1 MEFKSIEAI
10 PGWYSIAKK
19 AGELYGTLDA
29 YEKVPMYYR
38 AINLRADALGTV
50 PYELL
55 RSGTVVDYPFT
66 TPLENLIQQ
75 TERSLMLTGR
85 AFWLRLYRGR
95 VLYGFQFLNPKSIEV
110 TYHAEKQQG
119 ADYMTGLQ
127 FTQKINGQT
136 HAVWTIA
143 DIVYFHEPSIKTD
156 INEEVSPARVA
167 LQSAQLAYYL
177 ERFASAFFE
186 HGAQPAL
193 VLSLDKSITPPELE
207 RIKSHWTRYVENV
220 SNAFKTFFFRG
231 EVKAQIVTFPL
242 DQMDMVPIQERAV
255 MNIVSTFGVP
265 RTMIEASAANYA
277 TANSDRQSFWRETIV
292 PRLAFYERV
301 LNEQL
306 FKPLKYQFQ
315 FLPEKLDV
323 FQIDEAAR
331 ANSLVLLVQAG
342 LPLRAAM
349 KQLGYDN
356 IEEALGLPVPR
367 VVDTDGGVNVD
378 TNNPV
383 TTQQNAAPDEVLALD
398 DAAGKRITELDKY
411 EAKALARFKPGKSA
425 AVKFTSDVLPGYLLD
440 FIDSELDSVKK
451 KADIVGVFAA
461 VKLGYADMTP
471 GEQKVYKAIVKKLEK
486 RNEDISQ
493 KIVAGDYSGI
503 DTDLQGILDKSVA
516 DTVLKAGAERVTP
529 IRGMAD
535 EQSAAL
541 IEAGIKEHGTTY
553 LDKYWNPFLTDL
565 STTEKSYVD
574 KVIADYMVTPGT
586 GQTDVMQQL
595 SMFGQLRASRIAFTE
610 PTRAASQQT
619 LQIYNNARSAGIGV
633 VRIWN
638 TEKDRKVCDMCKE
651 LDGLTDDLWASV
663 YSGDQDISQGA
674 PAHVNCRCDTG
685 IDYVGEITQPAE
697 TPAEEL
703 TVDDA
708 LGIAENTRKLYELTP
723 AEMAD
728 QVRAMVPQEVQDA
741 AAKLAALTPMDS
753 SCAND
758 PAYAAAR
765 LEVQSALNRYG
776 EPGASEDLRIATEK
790 QAEAQ
795 KDYFARYAAYMADK
809 KTYETI
815 MANSEPGIYKNVLTA
830 LQHDNPQQVTV
841 LFDPKF
847 PKAAQANIEEYARL
861 IYGMREAD
869 ANGKPYDIYVKLSNA
884 RAASG
889 YTGVLPDIRVNSS
902 TTDSVIVH
910 ELLHTTQKTGDYG
923 KAESEAFAAQRTA
936 GEKLRQLRRI
946 YPGYSYGKD
955 EVAYK
960 DAVDNAYTLKV
971 YNNRPDYQFREV
983 LTMAMTDIS
992 TITTQKDKGLL
1003 EVAMQIF
1010 KGNR

>member
-110 TYHAEKQQG
+110 TYHAENQQG

-356 IEEALGLPVPR
+356 IEEALGLPVPK

-383 TTQQNAAPDEVLALD
+383 NTQQNAAPDEVFALD
-398 DAAGKRITELDKY
+398 DAAGKRIAELDKY

-461 VKLGYADMTP
+461 VKLGYADMTA
-471 GEQKVYKAIVKKLEK
+471 GEQKVYKAIVKKLEA
-486 RNEDISQ
+486 RNEDISK

-503 DTDLQGILDKSVA
+503 DTDLRGILDKSVA
-516 DTVLKAGAERVTP
+516 DTVLKAGSERVTP

-541 IEAGIKEHGTTY
+541 IEQGIKQHGATY

-586 GQTDVMQQL
+586 GQTDVMQSL

-619 LQIYNNARSAGIGV
+619 LQIYNNARSAGINV

-638 TEKDRKVCDMCKE
+638 TEKDRKVCEMCQQ

-685 IDYVGEITQPAE
+685 IDYVGAITQPAE

-703 TVDDA
+703 TVDEATAPIPTPTQVPLLQRDAAEIAQHIIDAVPADLAADSRKSADFWEKGGLQQLKNDINFAIKTYGYNSPEHQKAVADA
-708 LGIAENTRKLYELTP
+708 LVIQDEYKLLQNAVFKREEAVYRQILQDMQHPTPQTATVNFVGTKLKPAQQQRINELIQLSVGIAPDIGKPIEINLNASGRL
-723 AEMAD
+723 D
-728 QVRAMVPQEVQDA
+728 IQEGS
-741 AAKLAALTPMDS
+741 MG
-753 SCAND
+753 
-758 PAYAAAR
+758 R
-765 LEVQSALNRYG
+765 LNKVGGRY
-776 EPGASEDLRIATEK
+776 LR
-790 QAEAQ
+790 
-795 KDYFARYAAYMADK
+795 
-809 KTYETI
+809 
-815 MANSEPGIYKNVLTA
+815 NVLTVNPNTTA
-830 LQHDNPQQVTV
+830 STLVHETMHSLQQQQYYGEQATNTFGDARTVNDKPVT
-841 LFDPKF
+841 LRS
-847 PKAAQANIEEYARL
+847 QG
-861 IYGMREAD
+861 YGVSGDTYLD
-869 ANGKPYDIYVKLSNA
+869 A
-884 RAASG
+884 
-889 YTGVLPDIRVNSS
+889 
-902 TTDSVIVH
+902 TDS
-910 ELLHTTQKTGDYG
+910 
-923 KAESEAFAAQRTA
+923 
-936 GEKLRQLRRI
+936 
-946 YPGYSYGKD
+946 
-955 EVAYK
+955 
-960 DAVDNAYTLKV
+960 AYTFRV
-971 YNNRPDYQFREV
+971 YVNHGSNRWAEV
-983 LTMAMTDIS
+983 LTTAIDDIS
-992 TITTQKDKGLL
+992 RKPTIKDTGLL
-1003 EVAMQIF
+1003 ELFAQIV
-1010 KGNR
+1010 KDGGR

>member
-356 IEEALGLPVPR
+356 IEEALGLPVPK

-383 TTQQNAAPDEVLALD
+383 NTQQNAAPDEVFALD
-398 DAAGKRITELDKY
+398 DAAGKRIAELDKY

-461 VKLGYADMTP
+461 VKLGYADMTA
-471 GEQKVYKAIVKKLEK
+471 GEQKVYKAIVKKLEA
-486 RNEDISQ
+486 RNEDISK

-503 DTDLQGILDKSVA
+503 DTDLRGILDKSVA
-516 DTVLKAGAERVTP
+516 DTVLKAGSERVTP

-541 IEAGIKEHGTTY
+541 IEQGIKQHGATY

-586 GQTDVMQQL
+586 GQTDVMQSL

-619 LQIYNNARSAGIGV
+619 LQIYNNARSAGINV

-638 TEKDRKVCDMCKE
+638 TEKDRKVCEMCQQ

-685 IDYVGEITQPAE
+685 IDYVGAITQPAE

-703 TVDDA
+703 TVDEATAPIPTPTQVPLLQRDAAEIAQHIIDAVPADLAADSRKSADFWEKGGLQQLKNDINFAIKTYGYNSPEHQKAVADA
-708 LGIAENTRKLYELTP
+708 LVIQDEYKLLQNAVFKREEAVYRQILQDMQHPTPQTATVNFVGTKLKPAQQQRINELIQLSVGIAPDIGKPIEINLNASGRL
-723 AEMAD
+723 D
-728 QVRAMVPQEVQDA
+728 IQEGS
-741 AAKLAALTPMDS
+741 MG
-753 SCAND
+753 
-758 PAYAAAR
+758 R
-765 LEVQSALNRYG
+765 LNKVGGRY
-776 EPGASEDLRIATEK
+776 LR
-790 QAEAQ
+790 
-795 KDYFARYAAYMADK
+795 
-809 KTYETI
+809 
-815 MANSEPGIYKNVLTA
+815 NVLTVNPNTTA
-830 LQHDNPQQVTV
+830 STLVHETMHSLQQQQYYGEQATNTFGDARTVNDKPVT
-841 LFDPKF
+841 LRS
-847 PKAAQANIEEYARL
+847 QG
-861 IYGMREAD
+861 YGVSGDTYLD
-869 ANGKPYDIYVKLSNA
+869 A
-884 RAASG
+884 
-889 YTGVLPDIRVNSS
+889 
-902 TTDSVIVH
+902 TDS
-910 ELLHTTQKTGDYG
+910 
-923 KAESEAFAAQRTA
+923 
-936 GEKLRQLRRI
+936 
-946 YPGYSYGKD
+946 
-955 EVAYK
+955 
-960 DAVDNAYTLKV
+960 AYTFRV
-971 YNNRPDYQFREV
+971 YVNHGSNRWAEV
-983 LTMAMTDIS
+983 LTTAIDDIS
-992 TITTQKDKGLL
+992 RKPTIKDTGLL
-1003 EVAMQIF
+1003 ELFAQIV
-1010 KGNR
+1010 KDGGR

>member
-356 IEEALGLPVPR
+356 IEEALGLPVPK

-383 TTQQNAAPDEVLALD
+383 NTQQNAAPDEVLALD
-398 DAAGKRITELDKY
+398 DAAGKRISELDKY

-461 VKLGYADMTP
+461 VKLGYADMTA
-471 GEQKVYKAIVKKLEK
+471 GEQKVYRGIVSRLNK
-486 RNEDISQ
+486 RDEDISQ
-493 KIVAGDYSGI
+493 KIAAGDYSGI
-503 DTDLQGILDKSVA
+503 DTDLSKYLDKSVA
-516 DTVLKAGAERVTP
+516 NTVLAAGAERVQP
-529 IRGMAD
+529 IRGIPD
-535 EQSAAL
+535 QQSAAL
-541 IEAGIKEHGTTY
+541 ILQGIQGWNKTY
-553 LDKYWNPFLTDL
+553 FDGFWTPYLQDL
-565 STTEKSYVD
+565 GARDRALVNRTINFSA
-574 KVIADYMVTPGT
+574 ITPGT
-586 GQTDVMQQL
+586 TQADIMQSL
-595 SMFGQLRASRIAFTE
+595 SAFSQLRAMRIAFTE
-610 PTRAASQQT
+610 PTRAASLQT
-619 LQIYNNARSAGIGV
+619 LNIRDLARTNGISV
-633 VRIWN
+633 TRYWN
-638 TEKDRKVCDMCKE
+638 TEKDRIVCQMCKD
-651 LDGLTDDLWASV
+651 LDGLPEDEWAAV
-663 YSGDQDISQGA
+663 YSGDQDITLGA

-685 IDYVGEITQPAE
+685 LVYVDKVQPAIE
-697 TPAEEL
+697 IPTEEIFR
-703 TVDDA
+703 
-708 LGIAENTRKLYELTP
+708 GNTGGLYDLEP
-723 AEMAD
+723 KEMAEKIID
-728 QVRAMVPQEVQDA
+728 MLPQEI
-741 AAKLAALTPMDS
+741 
-753 SCAND
+753 
-758 PAYAAAR
+758 
-765 LEVQSALNRYG
+765 
-776 EPGASEDLRIATEK
+776 SEAQNK
-790 QAEAQ
+790 QAELSAFIYSNRHEDE
-795 KDYFARYAAYMADK
+795 KVIFYDEALLN
-809 KTYETI
+809 T
-815 MANSEPGIYKNVLTA
+815 ANSGGSDAQLDYIRELRQNRYDEIAAEKAAASAEWYRLDAQINNATNQYYVDVLTA
-830 LQHDNPQQVTV
+830 LQSNTPQQVEVVFDSNLQLSDEQKQRIQQLTQLTYGIKPDTTNGVQAQMQVNSLDLTV
-841 LFDPKF
+841 LNGREFERGG
-847 PKAAQANIEEYARL
+847 NIY
-861 IYGMREAD
+861 I
-869 ANGKPYDIYVKLSNA
+869 
-884 RAASG
+884 
-889 YTGVLPDIRVNSS
+889 
-902 TTDSVIVH
+902 TTDTTTSTLVH
-910 ELLHTTQKTGDYG
+910 EILHTMQ
-923 KAESEAFAAQRTA
+923 SR
-936 GEKLRQLRRI
+936 
-946 YPGYSYGKD
+946 YSYGMQITEKWAID
-955 EVAYK
+955 RIGNESIQQLNTLIPNSGFRDKEQAYK
-960 DAVDNAYTLKV
+960 DAVDQPYTLKP
-971 YNNRPDYQFREV
+971 YIGDNAGFFEV
-983 LTMAMTDIS
+983 LAMAMTDLRNVRS
-992 TITTQKDKGLL
+992 RQDTGLL
-1003 EVAMQIF
+1003 EIAMTVF
-1010 KGNR
+1010 KGGK

>member
-356 IEEALGLPVPR
+356 IEEALGLPVPK

-383 TTQQNAAPDEVLALD
+383 DTQQNAAPDEVLALD
-398 DAAGKRITELDKY
+398 DAAGKRISELDKY

-461 VKLGYADMTP
+461 VKLGYADMTA
-471 GEQKVYKAIVKKLEK
+471 GEQKVYKAIVKKLEA

-503 DTDLQGILDKSVA
+503 DTDLRGILDKSVA
-516 DTVLKAGAERVTP
+516 DTVLKAGSERVTP

-541 IEAGIKEHGTTY
+541 IEQGIKQHGATY
-553 LDKYWNPFLTDL
+553 LDQYWNPFLIDL

-586 GQTDVMQQL
+586 GQTDVMQSL

-619 LQIYNNARSAGIGV
+619 LQILNNARSAGISV

-638 TEKDRKVCDMCKE
+638 TEKDRKVCEMCQQ

-685 IDYVGEITQPAE
+685 IDYVGAITQPAE
-697 TPAEEL
+697 TPAEQL
-703 TVDDA
+703 TVDEATAPIPTLTQVPLLQRSAAEIAQHIIDA
-708 LGIAENTRKLYELTP
+708 VPADLAADSRKSADFWEKGGLQQLKNDINFAIKTYGYNSPEHQKAVADSLVIQDEYKLLQNAVFKREETVYRQILQDMQHPTPQTAIVNFVGTKLKPAQQQRINELIQLSVGIAPDIGKPIEINLNASGRL
-723 AEMAD
+723 D
-728 QVRAMVPQEVQDA
+728 IQEGS
-741 AAKLAALTPMDS
+741 MG
-753 SCAND
+753 
-758 PAYAAAR
+758 R
-765 LEVQSALNRYG
+765 LNKVGGRY
-776 EPGASEDLRIATEK
+776 LR
-790 QAEAQ
+790 
-795 KDYFARYAAYMADK
+795 
-809 KTYETI
+809 
-815 MANSEPGIYKNVLTA
+815 NVLTVNPNMTA
-830 LQHDNPQQVTV
+830 STLVHETMHSLQQQQYYGEQATNTFGDARTANDKPVT
-841 LFDPKF
+841 LRS
-847 PKAAQANIEEYARL
+847 QG
-861 IYGMREAD
+861 YGVSGDTYLD
-869 ANGKPYDIYVKLSNA
+869 A
-884 RAASG
+884 
-889 YTGVLPDIRVNSS
+889 
-902 TTDSVIVH
+902 TDS
-910 ELLHTTQKTGDYG
+910 
-923 KAESEAFAAQRTA
+923 
-936 GEKLRQLRRI
+936 
-946 YPGYSYGKD
+946 
-955 EVAYK
+955 
-960 DAVDNAYTLKV
+960 AYTFRV
-971 YNNRPDYQFREV
+971 YVNHGSNRWAEV
-983 LTMAMTDIS
+983 LTTAIDDIS
-992 TITTQKDKGLL
+992 RKPTAKDTGLL
-1003 EVAMQIF
+1003 ELFAQIV
-1010 KGNR
+1010 KDGGR

>member
-503 DTDLQGILDKSVA
+503 DTDLRGILDKSVA

-541 IEAGIKEHGTTY
+541 IDAGIKQHGTTY

-586 GQTDVMQQL
+586 GQTDVMQSL

-728 QVRAMVPQEVQDA
+728 QVRAMVPVEYITLKSQLDA
-741 AAKLAALTPMDS
+741 LD
-753 SCAND
+753 
-758 PAYAAAR
+758 
-765 LEVQSALNRYG
+765 
-776 EPGASEDLRIATEK
+776 
-790 QAEAQ
+790 AQ
-795 KDYFARYAAYMADK
+795 KIDMMADLEYIRLREIFRDTPTAENQQIWHARQQEIK
-809 KTYETI
+809 DHNYSLVTQGLDLSKQLRNMNI
-815 MANSEPGIYKNVLTA
+815 QDISDNIYINMFTQ
-830 LQHDNPQQVTV
+830 LQHENPQQVNLSFNNTYTQ
-841 LFDPKF
+841 DEQDRISK
-847 PKAAQANIEEYARL
+847 I
-861 IYGMREAD
+861 
-869 ANGKPYDIYVKLSNA
+869 VKLVYGVKEATPDGVPADLVVTLNPG
-884 RAASG
+884 RASAWQ
-889 YTGVLPDIRVNSS
+889 TMNIDQ
-902 TTDSVIVH
+902 TTLTSVIVH
-910 ELLHTTQKTGDYG
+910 ETIHTMQQRYNYG
-923 KAESEAFAAQRTA
+923 KTEVDEFAAARIQ
-936 GEKLRQLRRI
+936 GETLEPMNKLL
-946 YPGYSYGKD
+946 YSGFASN
-955 EVAYK
+955 ELGYK
-960 DAVDNAYTLKV
+960 DKVDNPYTLK
-971 YNNRPDYQFREV
+971 YYELDTYGQHFLEV
-983 LTMAMTDIS
+983 LPMAVTDLL
-992 TITTQKDKGLL
+992 TVNERKDTELL
-1003 EVAMQIF
+1003 ELAMRVF
-1010 KGNR
+1010 KGDR

>member
-1 MEFKSIEAI
+1 MDFKSIEAI

-55 RSGTVVDYPFT
+55 RAGLPVDYPFS

-75 TERSLMLTGR
+75 TERALMLVGR

-95 VLYGFQFLNPKSIEV
+95 VLYGFQFINPRSVEV
-110 TYHAEKQQG
+110 TFHPDMMTG
-119 ADYMTGLQ
+119 ADYLTGLR
-127 FTQKINGQT
+127 FTQKIDGHI
-136 HAVWTIA
+136 HATWTAA
-143 DIVYFHEPSIKTD
+143 DIVYFHEPSIKND

-207 RIKSHWTRYVENV
+207 RMKSHWTRYVENV
-220 SNAFKTFFFRG
+220 GNAFKTFFFRG
-231 EVKAQIVTFPL
+231 QVNAQIVTFPL

-277 TANSDRQSFWRETIV
+277 TADSDRQSFWRETIV

-306 FKPLKYQFQ
+306 FRTLKYQFK

-323 FQIDEAAR
+323 FQVDEAAR

-342 LPLRAAM
+342 LPLAAAM

-356 IEEALGLPVPR
+356 IEEALGLPAVIQQ
-367 VVDTDGGVNVD
+367 DTDGGVNVD
-378 TNNPV
+378 TGTPV
-383 TTQQNAAPDEVLALD
+383 NTTAPAMPDERTALAET
-398 DAAGKRITELDKY
+398 AQKRVQELERY
-411 EAKALARFKPGKSA
+411 QAKALARHKPGKPA
-425 AVKFTSDVLPGYLLD
+425 AVKFTSDVLPQYMLD
-440 FIDSELDSVKK
+440 YIDTELSDVKK
-451 KADIVGVFAA
+451 KYEIVALFDSL
-461 VKLGYADMTP
+461 KLTYADMTP
-471 GEQKVYKAIVKKLEK
+471 GEQKVYKSIVKKLEK
-486 RNEDISQ
+486 RNIDVSQ
-493 KIVAGDYSGI
+493 KIAAGDYSGI
-503 DTDLQGILDKSVA
+503 DTDLRNILDTSVA
-516 DTVLKAGAERVTP
+516 DNVLDAGAERVQP

-541 IEAGIKEHGTTY
+541 IEQGIKAHGATY
-553 LDKYWNPFLTDL
+553 LDKYWNPFLIDL
-565 STTEKSYVD
+565 SATEKTYVD
-574 KVIADYMVTPGT
+574 KVIANTMVTPGT
-586 GQTDVMQQL
+586 TATDIMQQL

-619 LQIYNNARSAGIGV
+619 MQVRDLARSNGIGV

-638 TEKDRKVCDMCKE
+638 TEKDRRVCDICIA
-651 LDGLTDDLWASV
+651 LDGLTDDLWESV

-685 IDYVGEITQPAE
+685 LEYVDSITQPAE

-708 LGIAENTRKLYELTP
+708 LSITENTRKLYELTP

-728 QVRAMVPQEVQDA
+728 QVRAMVPQEVTEQI
-741 AAKLAALTPMDS
+741 AALDALKQQQNLYDTDS
-753 SCAND
+753 LYKQLQADHKEAIASGNRALED
-758 PAYAAAR
+758 ELLDKILAR
-765 LEVQSALNRYG
+765 SNELY
-776 EPGASEDLRIATEK
+776 
-790 QAEAQ
+790 
-795 KDYFARYAAYMADK
+795 
-809 KTYETI
+809 TI
-815 MANSEPGIYKNVLTA
+815 MNERYQEIKTLQDSLSIFEDNLYKDVFMQLRHDTPQTIAVNFSPEFSEESKTRIRDLANLV
-830 LQHDNPQQVTV
+830 
-841 LFDPKF
+841 
-847 PKAAQANIEEYARL
+847 
-861 IYGMREAD
+861 YGTQ
-869 ANGKPYDIYVKLSNA
+869 PF
-884 RAASG
+884 
-889 YTGVLPDIRVNSS
+889 TGVTDLDVVFTEERCNAWRVMNINDRTPTS
-902 TTDSVIVH
+902 TIVH
-910 ELLHTTQKTGDYG
+910 ELIHTMQNKYDFGKT
-923 KAESEAFAAQRTA
+923 ESNDFAFERRK
-936 GEKLRQLRRI
+936 GEKLQKLSDI
-946 YPGYSYGKD
+946 YPATTHFGNNEK
-955 EVAYK
+955 AYV
-960 DAVDNAYTLKV
+960 DAVDNAYTLKQ
-971 YNNRPDYQFREV
+971 YDEKEFTNYKYLEV
-983 LTMAMTDIS
+983 IPMAMTSLS
-992 TITTQKDKGLL
+992 TVNTQKDKELL
-1003 EVAMQIF
+1003 SVAMQAF
-1010 KGNR
+1010 KGTR

>member
-356 IEEALGLPVPR
+356 IEEALGLPVPK
-367 VVDTDGGVNVD
+367 VLDTDGGVNVD

-383 TTQQNAAPDEVLALD
+383 DTQQNAAPDEVLALD
-398 DAAGKRITELDKY
+398 DAAGKRISELNKY

-461 VKLGYADMTP
+461 VKLGYADMTA
-471 GEQKVYKAIVKKLEK
+471 GEQKVYKAIVKKLEA

-503 DTDLQGILDKSVA
+503 DTDLRGILDKSVA
-516 DTVLKAGAERVTP
+516 DTVLKAGSERVTP

-541 IEAGIKEHGTTY
+541 IEQGIKQHGATY
-553 LDKYWNPFLTDL
+553 LDQYWNPFLIDL

-586 GQTDVMQQL
+586 GQTDVMQSL

-619 LQIYNNARSAGIGV
+619 LQIFNNARSAGINV

-638 TEKDRKVCDMCKE
+638 TEKDRKVCEMCQQ

-685 IDYVGEITQPAE
+685 IDYVGAITQPAE
-697 TPAEEL
+697 TPAEQL
-703 TVDDA
+703 TVDEATAPIPTLTQVPLLQRSAAEIAQHIIDA
-708 LGIAENTRKLYELTP
+708 VPADLAADSRKSADFWEKGGLQQLKNDINFAIKTYGYNSPEHQKAVADSLVIQDEYKLLQNAVFKREETVYRQILQDMQHPTPQTAIVNFVGTKLKPAQQQRINELIQLSVGIAPDIGKPIEINLNASGRL
-723 AEMAD
+723 D
-728 QVRAMVPQEVQDA
+728 IQEGS
-741 AAKLAALTPMDS
+741 MG
-753 SCAND
+753 
-758 PAYAAAR
+758 R
-765 LEVQSALNRYG
+765 LNKVGGRY
-776 EPGASEDLRIATEK
+776 LR
-790 QAEAQ
+790 
-795 KDYFARYAAYMADK
+795 
-809 KTYETI
+809 
-815 MANSEPGIYKNVLTA
+815 NVLTVNPNMTA
-830 LQHDNPQQVTV
+830 STLVHETMHSLQQQQYYGEQATNTFGDARTANDKPVT
-841 LFDPKF
+841 LRS
-847 PKAAQANIEEYARL
+847 QG
-861 IYGMREAD
+861 YGVSGDTYLD
-869 ANGKPYDIYVKLSNA
+869 A
-884 RAASG
+884 
-889 YTGVLPDIRVNSS
+889 
-902 TTDSVIVH
+902 TDS
-910 ELLHTTQKTGDYG
+910 
-923 KAESEAFAAQRTA
+923 
-936 GEKLRQLRRI
+936 
-946 YPGYSYGKD
+946 
-955 EVAYK
+955 
-960 DAVDNAYTLKV
+960 AYTFRV
-971 YNNRPDYQFREV
+971 YVNHGSNRWAEV
-983 LTMAMTDIS
+983 LTTAIDDIS
-992 TITTQKDKGLL
+992 RKPTAKDTGLL
-1003 EVAMQIF
+1003 ELFAQIV
-1010 KGNR
+1010 KDGGR

>member
-356 IEEALGLPVPR
+356 IEEALGLPVPK

-383 TTQQNAAPDEVLALD
+383 DTQQNAAPDEVLALD
-398 DAAGKRITELDKY
+398 DAAGKRISELDKY

-461 VKLGYADMTP
+461 VKLGYADMTA
-471 GEQKVYKAIVKKLEK
+471 GEQKVYKAIVKKLEA

-503 DTDLQGILDKSVA
+503 DTDLRGILDKSVA
-516 DTVLKAGAERVTP
+516 DTVLKAGSERVTP

-541 IEAGIKEHGTTY
+541 IEQGIKQHGATY
-553 LDKYWNPFLTDL
+553 LDQYWNPFLIDL

-586 GQTDVMQQL
+586 GQTDVMQSL

-619 LQIYNNARSAGIGV
+619 LQILNNARSAGISV

-638 TEKDRKVCDMCKE
+638 TEKDRKVCEMCQQ

-685 IDYVGEITQPAE
+685 IDYVGAITQPAE

-703 TVDDA
+703 TVDEA
-708 LGIAENTRKLYELTP
+708 TAITTQNTRKLYDLTP

-728 QVRAMVPQEVQDA
+728 QVRAMVPIEVQEA
-741 AAKLAALTPMDS
+741 ASKLAALTPVKGMVENDS
-753 SCAND
+753 
-758 PAYAAAR
+758 AYAEKYKQLQYAYSVTKTPESIAAAR
-765 LEVQSALNRYG
+765 LELDNARIDWQTRYT
-776 EPGASEDLRIATEK
+776 AYKT
-790 QAEAQ
+790 Q
-795 KDYFARYAAYMADK
+795 KDALEKILSD
-809 KTYETI
+809 
-815 MANSEPGIYKNVLTA
+815 SEPGIYKNVLTA
-830 LQHDNPQQVTV
+830 LQHDNPQKVKLT
-841 LFDPKF
+841 FDSKF
-847 PKAAQANIEEYARL
+847 PKKAQANIEEYARL

-869 ANGKPYDIYVKLSNA
+869 SSGLPYGIYVKYSNA
-884 RAASG
+884 RAGSG
-889 YTGVLPDIRVNSS
+889 MTGGRPDIRVNSKTS
-902 TTDSVIVH
+902 DSVIVH
-910 ELLHTTQKTGDYG
+910 ELLHTTQKNGNYG
-923 KAESEAFAAQRTA
+923 KTESEAFAAQRTA
-936 GEKLRQLRRI
+936 GEKLQRLKNI
-946 YPGYSYGKD
+946 YPTNGYKKD
-955 EVAYK
+955 EVAYI

-971 YNNRPDYQFREV
+971 YSDRPNYKFREV

>member
-1 MEFKSIEAI
+1 MEFKAIEAI

-50 PYELL
+50 PYELT
-55 RSGTVVDYPFT
+55 RAGNAVDYPFT

-75 TERSLMLTGR
+75 TERALMLTGR

-95 VLYGFQFLNPKSIEV
+95 VLYGFQFLNPRSIEV
-110 TYHAEKQQG
+110 TYHPEKQQG
-119 ADYMTGLQ
+119 ADYMTGLT
-127 FTQKINGQT
+127 FTQKIDGQV

-143 DIVYFHEPSIKTD
+143 DVVYFHEPSIKTD
-156 INEEVSPARVA
+156 INEEVSPAKVA

-207 RIKSHWTRYVENV
+207 RMKSHWTRYVENV

-231 EVKAQIVTFPL
+231 DVKAQIVTFPL

-277 TANSDRQSFWRETIV
+277 TADSDRQSFWRETIV

-323 FQIDEAAR
+323 FQVDEAAR

-342 LPLRAAM
+342 LPLAAAM
-349 KQLGYDN
+349 KQLGYEN
-356 IEEALGLPVPR
+356 IEEALGLPLPQII
-367 VVDTDGGVNVD
+367 DNDGGVNVD
-378 TNNPV
+378 TNTPV
-383 TTQQNAAPDEVLALD
+383 NSQQNAAPDEVVAID
-398 DAAGKRITELDKY
+398 NAAGKRVAELEKY

-440 FIDSELDSVKK
+440 YIDSELESVKK
-451 KADIVGVFAA
+451 KSEIIAVFAS

-503 DTDLQGILDKSVA
+503 DTDLRGILDKFVA
-516 DTVLKAGAERVTP
+516 DTVLAAGAERVTP

-541 IEAGIKEHGTTY
+541 IEQGIKQHGKTY
-553 LDKYWNPFLTDL
+553 LDQYWNPFLQDL
-565 STTEKSYVD
+565 SATEKSYID
-574 KVIADYMVTPGT
+574 KVIADYMVTPGN

-619 LQIYNNARSAGIGV
+619 LQIFNNARAAGINV

-638 TEKDRKVCDMCKE
+638 TEKDRKVCQMCQE
-651 LDGLTDDLWASV
+651 LDGLTDDQWQSV
-663 YSGDQDISQGA
+663 YKGDQDIMQGA

-685 IDYVGEITQPAE
+685 IDYVAEVTQPAE
-697 TPAEEL
+697 TPAEVL
-703 TVDDA
+703 TVDEATAPIPTPTQVPLLQRDA
-708 LGIAENTRKLYELTP
+708 AEIAQHIRDAVPADLLQDVAEIKAWGQGGSTQLYDQVMQHAFGTPEYDAAFAKYLAEGKRIYGLQNTIALKEERVYKTLLQDLRHPTPATAVLTFTGKTTAAQRARITELVQATVGIAPDNGTP
-723 AEMAD
+723 IAIT
-728 QVRAMVPQEVQDA
+728 VRA
-741 AAKLAALTPMDS
+741 TS
-753 SCAND
+753 SIGGSMGGG
-758 PAYAAAR
+758 
-765 LEVQSALNRYG
+765 V
-776 EPGASEDLRIATEK
+776 
-790 QAEAQ
+790 
-795 KDYFARYAAYMADK
+795 M
-809 KTYETI
+809 TI
-815 MANSEPGIYKNVLTA
+815 N
-830 LQHDNPQQVTV
+830 
-841 LFDPKF
+841 
-847 PKAAQANIEEYARL
+847 
-861 IYGMREAD
+861 REAT
-869 ANGKPYDIYVKLSNA
+869 
-884 RAASG
+884 AS
-889 YTGVLPDIRVNSS
+889 T
-902 TTDSVIVH
+902 IVH
-910 ELLHTTQKTGDYG
+910 ESLHGLQQHQQYG
-923 KAESEAFAAQRTA
+923 NAATDAFAAIRTA
-936 GEKLRQLRRI
+936 GEKPVKLSSTGFSNGGNTYVDNTDSGYTFRI
-946 YPGYSYGKD
+946 YK
-955 EVAYK
+955 
-960 DAVDNAYTLKV
+960 
-971 YNNRPDYQFREV
+971 NRPADYAKFPEV
-983 LTMAMTDIS
+983 LTTAFDHIS
-992 TITTQKDKGLL
+992 NKPAAKDKELL
-1003 EVAMQIF
+1003 ELFAQIV
-1010 KGNR
+1010 KDGGK